1 MFKMLY
7 ELLAGK
13 NSNPAYATDVF
24 PTVGLFTIA
33 FAGVAAILFY
43 LLLGRWRPIWHKTV
57 HWLVT
62 MLILAAVAGYI
73 AVSVAKKAT
82 EEDADSYMYTFS
94 FINVLFVVVYF
105 IILSLL
111 LKKASIFAKRTP
123 F

>member
-1 MFKMLY
+1 MFKTLY
-7 ELLAGK
+7 ELLVGQ
-13 NSNPAYATDVF
+13 NTNPAYASDVF
-24 PTVGLFTIA
+24 PTVGLFTLA
-33 FAGVAAILFY
+33 FAGIAAILFY

-62 MLILAAVAGYI
+62 ILILAAAAGYI

-94 FINVLFVVVYF
+94 LINVLYVIVYF